1 MRFCILANFMDKSS
15 LLKKI
20 NERNRGTL
28 MQTLKIQFT
37 DVGDDFLIARMPVTA
52 AVHQPDGVLHGGATA
67 ALAETVGSSAAA
79 VFCNQEDHMLRGI
92 NISAKHERCTTGY
105 VYAKATPLHKGKQC
119 KYGQLKSLT
128 INMIGVIMFIDDTC
142 TSPQKIT
149 HLTQLSFLEKLK
161 STLRECPVVLKPNE
175 TRLTAFRIT
184 TNHPN

>member
-1 MRFCILANFMDKSS
+1 MRFCILVNFMDKSS

-79 VFCNQEDHMLRGI
+79 VFCNQEGYMLRGI
-92 NISAKHERCTTGY
+92 DISAKHIRGVRTGY
-105 VYAKATPLHKGKQC
+105 VYAKAMPLHKGKTMQVWSIEITDDEQRLVSSC
-119 KYGQLKSLT
+119 SLT
-128 INMIGVIMFIDDTC
+128 TIVL
-142 TSPQKIT
+142 P
-149 HLTQLSFLEKLK
+149 LK
-161 STLRECPVVLKPNE
+161 K
-175 TRLTAFRIT
+175 
-184 TNHPN
+184 